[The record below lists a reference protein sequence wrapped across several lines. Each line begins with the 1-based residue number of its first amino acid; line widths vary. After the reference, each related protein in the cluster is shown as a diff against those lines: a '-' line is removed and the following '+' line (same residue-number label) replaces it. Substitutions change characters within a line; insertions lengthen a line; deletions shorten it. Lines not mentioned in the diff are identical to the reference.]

1 MNRTMLLLILAVVV
15 CLVMAAISFV
25 LKLAV
30 GLLLVSVGAVGVL
43 LIGGWL
49 LWRAT
54 RRGPYG

>member
-1 MNRTMLLLILAVVV
+1 MLLLILAVVV